1 MADVKISALNSATT
15 PLDGTETIPIV
26 QGGETKKTNI
36 SNLGIRGLH
45 SLIPLQSGDWTNNGI
60 GINGA
65 SLINNA
71 SYSEKILC
79 YPYIPNQ
86 TFTISSINI
95 SVTSAYSVFA
105 TIRLSIYSDLNGKP
119 NDLLLSSTDLAANP
133 LGVKTYNTTFTFVQG
148 VTYWLGYQTSSAN
161 TTGQIS
167 SIAAAGSILI
177 KLNGSVGSSASK
189 YIFNAPYASGA
200 PSSLLGVSY
209 TVDTQPNPSFFLV
222 KA

>member
-1 MADVKISALNSATT
+1 MANVKISALNSATT

-26 QGGETKKTNI
+26 QGGETKKTNV
-36 SNLGIRGLH
+36 SNLGFRGLH
-45 SLIPLQSGDWTNNGI
+45 SLIPLQSGDWTNNSI
-60 GINGA
+60 GQNLTSGPN
-65 SLINNA
+65 SV

-119 NDLLLSSTDLAANP
+119 DNLLLSSTDLSANP
-133 LGVKTYNTTFTFVQG
+133 FGVKTYNTTFTFVQG
-148 VTYWLGYQTSSAN
+148 VTYWLGYQTSSGN
-161 TTGQIS
+161 TTGAIAS
-167 SIAAAGSILI
+167 VAAAGSILI
-177 KLNGSVGSSASK
+177 KLNGSVGSSTSK

-200 PSSLLGVSY
+200 PISLLGASY
-209 TVDTQPNPSFFLV
+209 TTDALANPTFYLV